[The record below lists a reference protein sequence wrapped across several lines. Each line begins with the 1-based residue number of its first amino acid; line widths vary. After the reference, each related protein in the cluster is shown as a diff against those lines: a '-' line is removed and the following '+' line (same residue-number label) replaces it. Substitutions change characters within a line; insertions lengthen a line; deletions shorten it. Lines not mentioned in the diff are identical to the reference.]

1 MGGIRGSLGRNL
13 VGQGFLQPRISKS
26 DHGAENE
33 AHAAAARLRHRR
45 RLCLSRWHRWITIYL
60 VGREGLPEDR
70 LDDAMV
76 LRLLYL
82 YTFIKAGIK

>member
-1 MGGIRGSLGRNL
+1 MGLRTRRMLR
-13 VGQGFLQPRISKS
+13 Q
-26 DHGAENE
+26 
-33 AHAAAARLRHRR
+33 HALDIDED
-45 RLCLSRWHRWITIYL
+45 CVYQRWITIYL
-60 VGREGLPEDR
+60 VGREGLPEYR